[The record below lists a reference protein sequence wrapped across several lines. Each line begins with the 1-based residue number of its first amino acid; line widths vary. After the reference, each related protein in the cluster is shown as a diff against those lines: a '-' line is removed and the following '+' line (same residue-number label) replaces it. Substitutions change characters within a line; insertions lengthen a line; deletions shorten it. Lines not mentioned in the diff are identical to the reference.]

1 MQKGGKDVSGRI
13 KAAVW
18 RRLDSVLDNMSLKRK
33 LILIYLA
40 CVLLPLFL
48 TDGMILTIL
57 LKAEADSQ
65 QQEMKN
71 TAEAIAYNLND
82 TVENAVQL
90 ARNIYSNRYVNEFL
104 DREYATPLA
113 YFNAYLALMEDSLYK
128 AGVGSRDVSSVI
140 YADNPTIINGG
151 FFARVDSVRETEW
164 YQAAQ
169 ASPVDTMLFPWY
181 ERNSGSVYGNQKKLS
196 LLQKMDYYHKGKS
209 GNVLRLDLNY
219 GVIIRNMVNNH
230 YASVVYVCSED
241 KILFSNDGR
250 GGTGTPFEKPG
261 EELKKRAGVQSRM
274 QLYGQ
279 TWTIYVMKPPLA
291 TAQVIRENFWMI
303 LFLLWVNIVM
313 PLVFMQIFRR
323 SFVLRLQTL
332 GNAFEG
338 QDADHLPP
346 LTQEAGRDEIGILM
360 RSYNRM
366 ADRINELIQ
375 TVYKDKL
382 REQEMDIAKQQAE
395 LLALHS
401 QINPHFLF
409 NALESI
415 RMHSILKG
423 EQETAEMVERLALM
437 QRQNVEW
444 GNDSVPVA
452 EEIRFVQAYLELQKY
467 RFGER
472 LSYAVHIDPDCETVR
487 LPKLTLVTFV
497 ENACVHGIEEKTAPG
512 WIFVRGYREEQEICF
527 EIEDTGMGMS
537 EAQVY
542 ELQDKMNGARI
553 GQLKEKG
560 RVGILNACLRLKM
573 VTDGRVRFD
582 LESEQGAGTLVSIRI
597 QDPERHSP
605 ENGEGD
611 REKNA

>member
-1 MQKGGKDVSGRI
+1 MQRGAKGNGERMKE
-13 KAAVW
+13 ALL
-18 RRLDSVLDNMSLKRK
+18 RRLDGVLDNMSLKRK
-33 LILIYLA
+33 LVLMYVA

-48 TDGMILTIL
+48 TDGMILSVL
-57 LKAEADSQ
+57 LKAESDSQ

-90 ARNIYSNRYVNEFL
+90 ARNIYGNRYVNEFL
-104 DREYATPLA
+104 EREYATPLE
-113 YFNAYLALMEDSLYK
+113 YYNAYLALMEDSLYK
-128 AGVGSRDVSSVI
+128 VGVGSKYVSAVI
-140 YADNPTIINGG
+140 YADNPTIVNGG
-151 FFARVDSVRETEW
+151 YFARVDPVYDTDW
-164 YQAAQ
+164 YRAAQ
-169 ASPVDTMLFPWY
+169 ESTADTLLFPWY
-181 ERNSGSVYGNQKKLS
+181 EKNNGSVYGNQKKLS
-196 LLQKMDYYHKGKS
+196 LLQKMDYYHKGQC

-219 GVIIRNMVNNH
+219 GTIIRNMVNNH
-230 YASVVYVCSED
+230 YTSTVYVCSED

-250 GGTGTPFEKPG
+250 GGTGTPFMKPW
-261 EELKKRAGVQSRM
+261 EDLNKRAGAQNRM

-279 TWTIYVMKPPLA
+279 TWTIYVMKPPLT
-291 TAQVIRENFWMI
+291 TAQVIRENFWLI
-303 LFLLWVNIVM
+303 LFLVWLNIVV
-313 PLVFMQIFRR
+313 PLVFMRIFRR

-346 LTQEAGRDEIGILM
+346 ITQAVGKDEIGILM

-423 EQETAEMVERLALM
+423 ENETAEMVERLALM

-444 GNDSVPVA
+444 GNDEVA
-452 EEIRFVQAYLELQKY
+452 VSEEIRFVEAYLELQKY
-467 RFGER
+467 RFGQR
-472 LSYAVHIDPDCETVR
+472 LSYSIHIDPDCENVR

-497 ENACVHGIEEKTAPG
+497 ENACVHGIEEKSAPG
-512 WIFVRGYREEQEICF
+512 WIFVRGYKRDKEICF

-542 ELQDKMNGARI
+542 DLQEKMNGAQI
-553 GQLKEKG
+553 GRLKEKG

-573 VTDGRVRFD
+573 VTDGQVQFD

-597 QDPERHSP
+597 QNS
-605 ENGEGD
+605 
-611 REKNA
+611 